1 MVIDMDPHEILPM
14 PEAKKQSEQ
23 LERVDDY
30 NELAS
35 DMAVETKQ
43 GPRQGSLALSGVAVD
58 DASGQVQ
65 AVQGQVASDIG
76 GTASSSIL
84 IDVPEVA
91 GDIDLIEKEWV
102 RKAKDIVMRTQGD
115 PYTQN
120 KQINRMK
127 VEYIKKRYDKDI
139 RSSEE
144 R

>member
-1 MVIDMDPHEILPM
+1 MDPHEILPM
-14 PEAKKQSEQ
+14 PEAKKQGEQ

-58 DASGQVQ
+58 DANGQVQ

>member
-1 MVIDMDPHEILPM
+1 MDPHEILPM

-58 DASGQVQ
+58 DANGQVQ

>member
-1 MVIDMDPHEILPM
+1 MEPHEILPM
-14 PEAKKQSEQ
+14 PEAKKHNEQ

-35 DMAVETKQ
+35 DMAVENKQ
-43 GPRQGSLALSGVAVD
+43 GPKQGSLALSGVAVD
-58 DASGQVQ
+58 DANGQVQ
-65 AVQGQVASDIG
+65 AVQGSQVATDIG
-76 GTASSSIL
+76 GTASSAIM

-139 RSSEE
+139 RTSEE

>member
-1 MVIDMDPHEILPM
+1 MEPHEILPM
-14 PEAKKQSEQ
+14 PEARKQSEQ
-23 LERVDDY
+23 LERVDGY

-35 DMAVETKQ
+35 DMAVENKQ
-43 GPRQGSLALSGVAVD
+43 GSSQGGLALTGVAVD
-58 DASGQVQ
+58 DANGQLQSVQ
-65 AVQGQVASDIG
+65 STQVATNIG
-76 GTASSSIL
+76 GTASNLIQ

-102 RKAKDIVMRTQGD
+102 QKAKEIVMSTQGD

>member
-1 MVIDMDPHEILPM
+1 MEPHEILPA
-14 PEAKKQSEQ
+14 PETKKHADQ
-23 LERVDDY
+23 LERVDGYD
-30 NELAS
+30 ESVLDKA
-35 DMAVETKQ
+35 AEVKQ
-43 GPRQGSLALSGVAVD
+43 GPSHGATAIAGVAVD
-58 DASGQVQ
+58 DANGQVQ
-65 AVQGQVASDIG
+65 SVQASQFATDLG
-76 GTASSSIL
+76 GTASNDIL

-139 RSSEE
+139 RTSEE

>member
-1 MVIDMDPHEILPM
+1 MEPHEILPM
-14 PEAKKQSEQ
+14 PDVKKHTEQ
-23 LERVDDY
+23 LERVDGFD
-30 NELAS
+30 EATADKAIES
-35 DMAVETKQ
+35 KQ
-43 GPRQGSLALSGVAVD
+43 GSRQGSTALSGVAVN

-65 AVQGQVASDIG
+65 AVQSSQVATDIG
-76 GTASSSIL
+76 GTASSEIQ

-115 PYTQN
+115 PYAQN

-139 RSSEE
+139 RTSDE